1 MLELWAK
8 DKKTALMV
16 THDVD
21 EALFLSDR
29 IVMMT
34 TGPYARVGEI
44 LEVPLARPRRRSDVL
59 EHPQYYPLRERLI
72 GFLES
77 QARAETAPPVAAKE
91 VAWWRRGL
99 STFLASARRERLPP
113 AAAP

>member
-34 TGPYARVGEI
+34 TGPMARVGEV
-44 LEVPLARPRRRSDVL
+44 LEVPFARPRRRSDVL
-59 EHPQYYPLRERLI
+59 EHPQYYELRERLI

-77 QARAETAPPVAAKE
+77 QARTETAPPAAGPGAGLVAPRSDGSLGVGEA
-91 VAWWRRGL
+91 G
-99 STFLASARRERLPP
+99 
-113 AAAP
+113 APSSR